1 MKASGKITISMGLV
15 HTNGPIIGSS
25 PVHGLTA
32 IWKVEAYMNGM
43 MAESMKDSSIMIRG
57 MVMVCSHGRMVA
69 NTKVCGKM
77 ANNMEKENISILMI
91 MLE

>member
-1 MKASGKITISMGLV
+1 
-15 HTNGPIIGSS
+15 
-25 PVHGLTA
+25 
-32 IWKVEAYMNGM
+32 
-43 MAESMKDSSIMIRG
+43 MIRG

-91 MLE
+91 MLEQAIGKKEKELSGLVDKKYSYVIM